1 MPRHPPIALTSR
13 LRIHTT
19 IDRPVL
25 LAGADIRWFGLFGSI
40 AVEDAIEPTQLDNH
54 CCFSTHERISS
65 MLAHKAA
72 LFIHAVTAS
81 ISRTHSQCQRG
92 GKSPKSATPEG
103 SRERLVFIPGK
114 MVEPIGIEPMTSS
127 LQS

>member
-92 GKSPKSATPEG
+92 GKSPNIRG
-103 SRERLVFIPGK
+103 RSREILVFIIWKIYGRALHAWW
-114 MVEPIGIEPMTSS
+114 S
-127 LQS
+127 LSGSNR